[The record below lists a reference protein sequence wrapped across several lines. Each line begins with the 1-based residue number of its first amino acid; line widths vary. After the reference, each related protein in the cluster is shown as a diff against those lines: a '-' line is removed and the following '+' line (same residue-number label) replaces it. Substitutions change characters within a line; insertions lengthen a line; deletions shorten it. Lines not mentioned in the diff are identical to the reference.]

1 MAHEVFCPNC
11 EKTTQCQKKGKT
23 KSGKQKW
30 LCKECNR
37 TFTQAT
43 ESNNNTQKT
52 QDSNNNTVKT
62 EIYLN
67 NNIVSTVEA
76 PLTPEQAEDVLKL
89 YVSANITGKNIVN
102 ENGTIKIFFNADLG
116 GKA

>member
-11 EKTTQCQKKGKT
+11 EKVTQCQKKGKT

-30 LCKECNR
+30 LCKKCKR

-43 ESNNNTQKT
+43 KTNNNTQQT
-52 QDSNNNTVKT
+52 QNNTPVKT

-67 NNIVSTVEA
+67 YNIVSTVEA

-89 YVSANITGKNIVN
+89 YVSANITGKNVVN
-102 ENGTIKIFFNADLG
+102 ENGTIKVFFNADLG